1 MKRVLGILVC
11 SVLLLGITGCGSKS
25 SNGGNYNKEFENEI
39 NIARSMTMPFTATES
54 YSVGELLD
62 NALEDEY
69 WDHFTG
75 YMSNGERYVLVSVKG
90 KSKFDDKEYEI
101 VYEVDTENKSAKLDK
116 TYVDGKEGSGVTGMY
131 RDSYKDIK
139 GE

>member
-1 MKRVLGILVC
+1 MKKILYVLIC
-11 SVLLLGITGCGSKS
+11 SIMLLGVTGCAGSKE
-25 SNGGNYNKEFENEI
+25 NYNKEYENEI
-39 NIARSMTMPFTATES
+39 NIAKSMKMPFTATDY

-75 YMSNGERYVLVSVKG
+75 YLSNGERYVLISVKG
-90 KSKFDDKEYEI
+90 KSKFDGKEYEI
-101 VYEVDTENKSAKLDK
+101 VYEVNTENKSAKLEQV
-116 TYVDGKEGSGVTGMY
+116 YVDGEKGSGVTDLY